1 MKVFWDTNLFI
12 YLWERKNFQAEM
24 SRLTKWME
32 EGSHSLITSS
42 LTVGEILVQP
52 LKLGR
57 VDLHLQYLNLF
68 QQLEI
73 ISFGIQEADCFASL
87 RVRYPFLRAPD
98 AIQLSCAASS
108 SCDLFLTNDRRL
120 SQVKVV
126 GVARVCS
133 LDGFLNND

>member
-1 MKVFWDTNLFI
+1 
-12 YLWERKNFQAEM
+12 
-24 SRLTKWME
+24 ME

-73 ISFGIQEADCFASL
+73 ISFGIKEADCFASL
-87 RVRYPFLRAPD
+87 RVRYPFLRSPD

-108 SCDLFLTNDRRL
+108 SCDLFVTNDHRL

-133 LDGFLNND
+133 LDGFSNND